1 MILDI
6 KFDTQTNMGTAKKI
20 LGKTNYHIGIAK
32 ICANCGKAIIGHPA
46 LSRKDNKTEICSYCG
61 KLEALED
68 FIKYKEQNDIE
79 KKI

>member
-46 LSRKDNKTEICSYCG
+46 LSRKDNKTEICSNCG
-61 KLEALED
+61 TLEAIED
-68 FIKYKEQNDIE
+68 FIKYNNKTNY
-79 KKI
+79 